1 MKRIPQQELMTRLMD
16 QGDVEGVTAS
26 LLELTADR
34 RPVLREAAFKNLRA
48 KIARSGKWIKQEGLQ
63 AIRDM
68 STRQDIPQADREF
81 LTKLLKFPVWR
92 IHGAKQ
98 SKFLSTASL
107 QEEFNDIRIFLDP
120 FYDLVCPYELKQEAT
135 EDKVKTVEDH
145 NMHKRKKRE
154 TYIMT
159 PDEVAACVAKAKN
172 YIAQDLDWTK
182 SANSARLIEAICI
195 LTGRRKSEI
204 HTTLQLKSVP
214 DQAFQADIRGVAK
227 QKIAAALNEQWKRVP
242 LLIPFDDLVKAVI
255 NARRF
260 PWTGRACCNTYK
272 SIWPAGRKLTH
283 THFRNIFSETAY
295 AERHTVNKF
304 YIGDNS
310 CGHLQWRA
318 LALCVNIGICGSH
331 YSAMCLDEPI
341 NDDDDQHADEEVAG
355 EPVRPRKRLC
365 QDPL

>member
-16 QGDVEGVTAS
+16 QGDVEGVTAT

-34 RPVLREAAFKNLRA
+34 RPAFRLAAFKNLKA
-48 KIARSGKWIKQEGLQ
+48 KITRSGKWINPAGLQ

-68 STRQDIPQADREF
+68 STRQDVPQVDREN
-81 LTKLLKFPVWR
+81 LTKLSKHPVWR
-92 IHGAKQ
+92 IYSARR

-107 QEEFNDIRIFLDP
+107 QEEFNAIRIFLDP
-120 FYDLVCPYELKQEAT
+120 LYELKFP
-135 EDKVKTVEDH
+135 EDLEVAACEDRIQTVTDH

-154 TYIMT
+154 TYIMS
-159 PDEVAACVAKAKN
+159 PEEVTACVAKAKE
-172 YIAQDLDWTK
+172 YISQDLDWTK

-214 DQAFQADIRGVAK
+214 DQNFQADIRGVAK
-227 QKIAAALNEQWKRVP
+227 QVTKNLFNEPWKRVP

-260 PWTGRACCNTYK
+260 PWTGRACCNTQK

-295 AERHTVNKF
+295 EERHTVNKF
-304 YIGDNS
+304 FIGDNS
-310 CGHLQWRA
+310 CGHIQWRA
-318 LALCVNIGICGSH
+318 LALCVSINTVACH

-341 NDDDDQHADEEVAG
+341 DDDEHADEEVAG